1 MDARGQSNAT
11 PSAHESGTTTM
22 THFLDHHRDFL
33 GASTPKSPSP
43 VHHGHTRAN
52 SPFPASRILKGRRR
66 PPPLDMDAIHATY
79 GSNTRR
85 RVERWNDNVAQ
96 ASYGI
101 GHASDGTETHG
112 DARAPEGVVPAADD
126 IGRAS
131 DGRVHP
137 FGVYPAHDDANP
149 RRDVGGSE
157 HLDVV
162 ADGIS
167 NIKPLRRRP
176 DHLNLSDARKYGSV
190 GSGPQQAR
198 FPLITPAEVQHR
210 QVNWDGSSSIYSTT
224 ISPFST
230 PTVSPSCSPRT
241 ASTFSGI
248 HQLARHHLADM
259 ENWHPIMA
267 PTQALPVRS
276 KSVNQIDDTLEML
289 PATTY
294 QPPPVPAATTIP
306 REPHQRPGGL
316 VKSATVH
323 ALSSAKLEPASAVT
337 DQFSPLTPWV
347 LGFDQ
352 RKATKNLFGDNGWLQ
367 DASEKAETAETKSK
381 KSQSSSSKTAGF
393 LEGIKKMAREIAEV
407 TTFKTGNSRALSET
421 HHITVSLDPREQSL
435 LYCELEFALS
445 EALNTYLQ
453 SQFNGGRLDPNKL
466 KAVSDKWYARGRP
479 RVLGFR
485 YDLETQLDLISLHSG
500 EFRFYGVPSG
510 SAASVAGLLAVMK
523 GNARTMRVRHLAQPD
538 AVAAKHILDAQ
549 ALLRLLGAGENV
561 QLAVAECSEFYKRAV
576 ERKKAE
582 AEAAERQSREA

>member
-1 MDARGQSNAT
+1 
-11 PSAHESGTTTM
+11 
-22 THFLDHHRDFL
+22 
-33 GASTPKSPSP
+33 
-43 VHHGHTRAN
+43 
-52 SPFPASRILKGRRR
+52 
-66 PPPLDMDAIHATY
+66 MDAIHATY

-96 ASYGI
+96 ASYGT

-224 ISPFST
+224 ISPFSKA
-230 PTVSPSCSPRT
+230 PTVSPLVLPKNRINILQGYTNWRDTTSP
-241 ASTFSGI
+241 
-248 HQLARHHLADM
+248 DM
-259 ENWHPIMA
+259 ENPGTPIMA

-393 LEGIKKMAREIAEV
+393 LEGIKKMAREI
-407 TTFKTGNSRALSET
+407 
-421 HHITVSLDPREQSL
+421 VS
-435 LYCELEFALS
+435 F
-445 EALNTYLQ
+445 
-453 SQFNGGRLDPNKL
+453 
-466 KAVSDKWYARGRP
+466 
-479 RVLGFR
+479 
-485 YDLETQLDLISLHSG
+485 
-500 EFRFYGVPSG
+500 
-510 SAASVAGLLAVMK
+510 
-523 GNARTMRVRHLAQPD
+523 
-538 AVAAKHILDAQ
+538 
-549 ALLRLLGAGENV
+549 
-561 QLAVAECSEFYKRAV
+561 
-576 ERKKAE
+576 
-582 AEAAERQSREA
+582 